1 MTRVKTLFL
10 LSDFGTSDTYVAQ
23 MKAVILSE
31 CSGSVVIVD
40 MTHDVK
46 AGSIRE
52 GAFHLTA
59 ASKFI
64 PAGSVVVAVV
74 DPGVGTARR
83 GVVCEVEGT
92 FYIGPD
98 NGIIGLL
105 PVNRAWKLPDPP
117 DGSSCTF
124 QGRDVFAPAGARLL
138 LDPGWVEFL
147 EPVEME
153 DLVSSEIEN
162 PRLEDSGL
170 KVTVAHVD
178 IFGNIVLWL
187 PSSSTFHPALLQLPG
202 GEVEIVTEVKTYGSH
217 PGILFLQG
225 SQGFMEIAVSGG
237 SASDLLGLRTGD
249 RILLINKER
258 NKGL

>member
-1 MTRVKTLFL
+1 MIRINTLFL

-23 MKAVILSE
+23 MKAVILSA
-31 CSGSVVIVD
+31 CSRSVVIVD
-40 MTHDVK
+40 LTHDVK

-52 GAFHLTA
+52 GAFHL
-59 ASKFI
+59 SVSRKYV

-98 NGIIGLL
+98 NGIFGLM
-105 PVNRAWKLPDPP
+105 PVARAWKLPDPQE
-117 DGSSCTF
+117 GASRTF
-124 QGRDVFAPAGARLL
+124 HGRDVFASAGARLL
-138 LDPGWVEFL
+138 LDPGWVKFL

-153 DLVSSEIEN
+153 DLVPSEIEN

-170 KVTVAHVD
+170 KVTVAHID

-187 PSSSTFHPALLQLPG
+187 PSSCTFHPAFLKLPG
-202 GEVEIVTEVKTYGSH
+202 GRIEPVKEVKTYGSH

-225 SQGFMEIAVSGG
+225 SQGLMEIAVSCGC
-237 SASDLLGLRTGD
+237 ASELLGINSGD
-249 RILLINKER
+249 SILLIKELNR
-258 NKGL
+258 